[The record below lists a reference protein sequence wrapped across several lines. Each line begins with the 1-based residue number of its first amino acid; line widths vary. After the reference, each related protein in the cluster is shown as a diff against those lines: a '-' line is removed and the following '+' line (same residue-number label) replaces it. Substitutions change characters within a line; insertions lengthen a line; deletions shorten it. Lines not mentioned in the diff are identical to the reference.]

1 MLNFYLPDFY
11 NNASLICFL
20 ADLMKNAPQYFYEDI
35 RIGAAYGSF
44 PGAIWNG
51 GRVIWGLEYRENMTK
66 IIKNYNDRG
75 IAVRHTFTNPL
86 ITEDEYIKDRYCN
99 MILELSDNGMNEVI
113 VNTPQLEA
121 YIREK
126 YPRFKLI
133 SSTTKCLEDMDSI
146 KAELNKDYFLVVTDS
161 SLNNTDELFS
171 LEPKDKIEVLVNH
184 YCQDHCPRR
193 QSHYSAIGKA
203 QLEFSQLNFPD
214 CPFTARNFYKI
225 MENRSFITTD
235 LLYGKYKDA
244 GFKHFKVD
252 GRAHAP
258 RNIIDSFLYYL
269 VKPEHKDMMRLFIL
283 QEFYKL

>member
-11 NNASLICFL
+11 NNASLICFID
-20 ADLMKNAPQYFYEDI
+20 DLMKHAPQWFYEDV

-51 GRVIWGLEYRENMTK
+51 GRVVWGLEHREDMIK

-75 IAVRHTFTNPL
+75 IAVRYTFTNPL
-86 ITEDEYIKDRYCN
+86 IDERYVDDRYCN
-99 MILELSDNGMNEVI
+99 MILDISNNGLNEVI
-113 VNTPQLEA
+113 VNTPALEEH
-121 YIREK
+121 IRK
-126 YPRFKLI
+126 NYPEYKLI
-133 SSTTKCLEDMDSI
+133 SSTTKCLENLDAI
-146 KAELNKDYFLVVTDS
+146 KEELNKDYYLVVTDS
-161 SLNNTDELFS
+161 SLNNTDTLFS

-184 YCQDHCPRR
+184 YCQDHCPNR
-193 QSHYSAIGKA
+193 QRHYHQIGKA
-203 QLEFSQLNFPD
+203 QLEYTYLDFPE
-214 CPFTARNFYKI
+214 CKFTARNFYKI

-235 LLYGKYKDA
+235 LLFGKYKEA

-258 RNIIDSFLYYL
+258 RNVIESFLYYL
-269 VKPEHKDMMRLFIL
+269 VKPEHRDMIRVFIL

>member
-11 NNASLICFL
+11 NNATLILFV
-20 ADLMKNAPQYFYEDI
+20 DTVMKKLPEIFYDDI
-35 RIGAAYGSF
+35 RIGAVYGSF
-44 PGAIWNG
+44 PGAVWNG
-51 GRVIWGLEYRENMTK
+51 GRVVYGIDRRENIAK
-66 IIKNYNDRG
+66 IIKEYNDRG

-86 ITEDEYIKDRYCN
+86 VEEKHLGDLYCN
-99 MILELSDNGMNEVI
+99 MILELCDNGMNEVI
-113 VNTPQLEA
+113 VNTPVLEQ

-126 YPRFKLI
+126 YPSFKLI
-133 SSTTKCLEDMDSI
+133 SSTTKCLEDISLI
-146 KAELNKDYFLVVTDS
+146 REELKKDYYLVVTDS

-193 QSHYSAIGKA
+193 QAHYNAIGHA
-203 QLEFSQLNFPD
+203 QLEFSTLQFPE
-214 CPFTARNFYKI
+214 CKFTARSFYKI

-252 GRAHAP
+252 GRAHAV
-258 RNIIDSFLYYL
+258 RNVVDSLLYFL
-269 VKPEHKDMMRLFIL
+269 VKPEYRDEIRMLIY
-283 QEFYKL
+283 QEVYKI

>member
-11 NNASLICFL
+11 NNASLICFID
-20 ADLMKNAPQYFYEDI
+20 DLMKNAPQYFYEDI

-51 GRVIWGLEYRENMTK
+51 GRVVWGIETRNNMAK

-86 ITEDEYIKDRYCN
+86 ITEEYVLDRYCN
-99 MILELSDNGMNEVI
+99 MILELSYNGMNEVI
-113 VNTPQLEA
+113 VNTPQLEE
-121 YIREK
+121 YIRNK
-126 YPRFKLI
+126 YPEFKFI
-133 SSTTKCLEDMDSI
+133 SSTTKCLENLDAI
-146 KAELNKDYFLVVTDS
+146 RAELQKDYYLVVTDS

-193 QSHYSAIGKA
+193 QAHYNAIGKA
-203 QLEFSQLNFPD
+203 QLEYSELEFPP
-214 CPFTARNFYKI
+214 CKYTARSFYKI

-235 LLYGKYKDA
+235 MVFGKYKNA

-252 GRAHAP
+252 GRAHAA

-269 VKPEHKDMMRLFIL
+269 VKPDHRDDLRLFIL
-283 QEFYKL
+283 QEFHKI